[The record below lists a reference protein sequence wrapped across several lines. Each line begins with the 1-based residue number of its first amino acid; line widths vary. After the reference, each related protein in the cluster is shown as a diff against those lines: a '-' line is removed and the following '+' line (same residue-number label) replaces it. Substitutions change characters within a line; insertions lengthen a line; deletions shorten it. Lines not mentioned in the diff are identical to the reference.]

1 MSHSD
6 IQTRISDSLSDQ
18 SRGSGKWCYLVAVL
32 GDDLSGDCVYSCDGN
47 LMKAPYVCSTS
58 GATVDMKSA
67 VDVVPLTTYQVEP
80 ASSRE
85 SQSSETTGQL
95 KLTESI
101 AFAVDIP
108 LQEAFTVGT
117 KIKLIAPGK
126 GSSAWYTESAL
137 KQAATDKIFHAGL
150 PMRIDHPTP
159 AEAAARP
166 EGSVKD
172 WGAVLAKDA
181 EWLESYVDRTG
192 KDLGKG
198 LYSEIKP
205 FSDHAQTISEK
216 GPYAGVSI
224 CANGNALTEAGRTVI
239 KDGVPVLHKFTS
251 AEGADMVTRAGA
263 GGMFLTEAAKPA
275 TTQQE
280 VSDMDAAELTALKES
295 LAAQAE
301 TNRKL
306 LERAI
311 RGDAREEA
319 SRILAGVTLHEAA
332 KQLVIETVLRDI
344 PQKDGNLDT
353 VTFKESVESEAKRVG
368 AAISAA
374 TGGARVTG
382 MGSAPVQIDAKEA
395 ERRAALAKTDEEE
408 AVRIFESLGMP
419 KEAAAAAA
427 KGRAA

>member
-1 MSHSD
+1 M
-6 IQTRISDSLSDQ
+6 
-18 SRGSGKWCYLVAVL
+18 
-32 GDDLSGDCVYSCDGN
+32 VYGIR
-47 LMKAPYVCSTS
+47 V
-58 GATVDMKSA
+58 
-67 VDVVPLTTYQVEP
+67 
-80 ASSRE
+80 
-85 SQSSETTGQL
+85 
-95 KLTESI
+95 
-101 AFAVDIP
+101 
-108 LQEAFTVGT
+108 
-117 KIKLIAPGK
+117 
-126 GSSAWYTESAL
+126 L
-137 KQAATDKIFHAGL
+137 KQAVTDKIFHAGL

-353 VTFKESVESEAKRVG
+353 ATFKESVESEAKRVG

-395 ERRAALAKTDEEE
+395 ERRAELAKTDEEE